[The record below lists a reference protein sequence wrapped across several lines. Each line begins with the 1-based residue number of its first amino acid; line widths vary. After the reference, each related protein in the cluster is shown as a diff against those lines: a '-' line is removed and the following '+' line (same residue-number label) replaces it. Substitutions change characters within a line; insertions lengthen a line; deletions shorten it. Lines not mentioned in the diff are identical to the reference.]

1 MWYKFS
7 ESRFITA
14 KYNDADRLRISG
26 HGITEI
32 YETLKF
38 ATELGGHPSDEDILL
53 ESIEHLLKSC
63 HLCLC
68 NGQTDGGQS
77 PTHCFNSLPTPDSV
91 KHFAEEDDSGK
102 KLIFDTDFTERINKA
117 KYDDTPSCEQ
127 PLENRTLPT
136 MGNFPI
142 PATVGS

>member
-1 MWYKFS
+1 MHRCITDNFKGGRTKARMWYKFS

-14 KYNDADRLRISG
+14 KYNDPDRLRISG

-38 ATELGGHPSDEDILL
+38 ATELGGHPPDEDILL
-53 ESIEHLLKSC
+53 ESIEHLLK
-63 HLCLC
+63 
-68 NGQTDGGQS
+68 
-77 PTHCFNSLPTPDSV
+77 
-91 KHFAEEDDSGK
+91 KEDDSGK

-142 PATVGS
+142 PTTVGS